1 MKFTEMF
8 KTLITV
14 FLISFCAIVILT
26 GCGSKSVYRDSYRP
40 SPAMSEISE
49 RRAKYKKRDSYRAK
63 RSETK
68 PGLMKDSRS
77 DDAINENH
85 SPKTSRM
92 IHYNGFLK
100 LRVSKPT
107 SAINKA
113 TAIIKS
119 YGGHVEYL
127 RERTVSFRVPVKN
140 FQKAYKKL
148 KTLGDVLK
156 KTISAEDITDAYSN
170 MDLRLRIAKQTRD
183 RFLELLKRT
192 KNEREKIRLIKQIQ
206 RLNEQI
212 EQFKNKLRLLSSLAS
227 FSRISLIVVPRE
239 NLVKRAGSNEK
250 AGFKWIHKLSPFTR
264 TVANSSSSVSHY
276 VPEGMVKLK
285 LNSSRY
291 WIAES
296 PNGVTFISYYRGNN
310 PKSDT
315 NYWVNAI
322 KSRIKS
328 EFSSV
333 KLKNI
338 DKYKILRF
346 TSISEKPYIYL
357 VGLKASGGNIYM
369 FEIYFPNKAL
379 EKRYYKSIAYS
390 ISGKNSKTKKKETK

>member
-14 FLISFCAIVILT
+14 FLISFCAIVVMT

-40 SPAMSEISE
+40 SPVMSEISE
-49 RRAKYKKRDSYRAK
+49 RRVKKDYSYRK
-63 RSETK
+63 KSERK
-68 PGLMKDSRS
+68 PKSIKSSAEMDDSL
-77 DDAINENH
+77 NEPQP
-85 SPKTSRM
+85 PKTSRM

-127 RERTVSFRVPVKN
+127 RERTVSFKVPVKN

-170 MDLRLRIAKQTRD
+170 MDLRLRIAEQTRD

-212 EQFKNKLRLLSSLAS
+212 ERFKNKLRLLSSLAS
-227 FSRISLIVVPRE
+227 FSRISLVVVPRE

-264 TVANSSSSVSHY
+264 IVASSSSSVSHN

-285 LNSSRY
+285 FNSSNY

-296 PNGVTFISYYRGNN
+296 PNGVTFISYYRRNN

-315 NYWVNAI
+315 DYWANAI
-322 KSRIKS
+322 KSRIES

-333 KLKNI
+333 KLKRI

-379 EKRYYKSIAYS
+379 EKRYYKSIADS
-390 ISGKNSKTKKKETK
+390 ISGKKSKTKKKETK